1 MTPALRPPSA
11 RHQLRGGDSVL
22 TLSSPTRIILPSFNT
37 NRSAGKLGFMVTVL
51 YFARL
56 REALGRSSETVALP
70 AAIRDVEGV
79 RALLVARGG
88 EWEQELAPSKPVRAA
103 VNQAL
108 AHGDTPVSDGDE
120 IAFFPP
126 VTGG

>member
-1 MTPALRPPSA
+1 M
-11 RHQLRGGDSVL
+11 
-22 TLSSPTRIILPSFNT
+22 I
-37 NRSAGKLGFMVTVL
+37 TVL

-56 REALGRSSETVALP
+56 REALGTGSEQIVLP
-70 AAIRDVEGV
+70 RNVRDLDGV

-88 EWEQELAPSKPVRAA
+88 FWGQELAANKAVRAA
-103 VNQAL
+103 VNQHIAS
-108 AHGDTPVSDGDE
+108 GDTQVADGDE

>member
-1 MTPALRPPSA
+1 M
-11 RHQLRGGDSVL
+11 
-22 TLSSPTRIILPSFNT
+22 I
-37 NRSAGKLGFMVTVL
+37 TVL

-56 REALGRSSETVALP
+56 REALGKGSEQIALP
-70 AAIRDVEGV
+70 SDVRDLEGL

-88 EWEQELAPSKPVRAA
+88 AWERELAPSKPVRAA
-103 VNQAL
+103 VNQAM
-108 AHGDTPVSDGDE
+108 AVGDAAVSDGDE

>member
-1 MTPALRPPSA
+1 M
-11 RHQLRGGDSVL
+11 
-22 TLSSPTRIILPSFNT
+22 I
-37 NRSAGKLGFMVTVL
+37 KVL

-56 REALGRSSETVALP
+56 REALGRSSEQIVLP
-70 AAIRDVEGV
+70 AEVRDLEGL

-88 EWEQELAPSKPVRAA
+88 AWEQELAPSKPVRAA
-103 VNQAL
+103 VNQAM
-108 AHGDTPVSDGDE
+108 AVGDVPVADGDE